1 MNGSV
6 EQCTANGVGIM
17 HDNRID
23 PWKIWTGSFQKTEL
37 DRPLS
42 DPDWVTLCF
51 LKWVQQVATCQYFA
65 IIWLRILSELEK

>member
-23 PWKIWTGSFQKTEL
+23 PWKIWTGSSQKTEL
-37 DRPLS
+37 DPNIQDRPVS
-42 DPDWVTLCF
+42 GPDWVTLLF
-51 LKWVQQVATCQYFA
+51 LKVSSW
-65 IIWLRILSELEK
+65 